1 MHRAILLDVSA
12 IGHLRVLPV
21 DSLGETAARS
31 LSAHSGFAHRW
42 QLARSKLVI
51 HVAQIKDRFRG
62 GFSHGV
68 LSMNWQVHDRLP
80 DSSLNAL

>member
-1 MHRAILLDVSA
+1 VHRAILLDVSA
-12 IGHLRVLPV
+12 IGHLRLLLV

-31 LSAHSGFAHRW
+31 LSTQFGFAHRW
-42 QLARSKLVI
+42 QLAGSKLVI
-51 HVAQIKDRFRG
+51 HVAQIKDRLRG

-68 LSMNWQVHDRLP
+68 LSMNWQAHDRSP